1 MSTASEVP
9 QLGRNWWLF
18 LILGLV
24 SLCAGVLAIVYPGIT
39 LLALG
44 IFIGVSLMFMGAME
58 IVEAIAGSAE
68 SRALSAITGVLAMLA
83 GLVCLRRPGESLL
96 ALVIVLGFYL
106 VVTGVIRFVR
116 SFSSR
121 EDRVLLIAL
130 AILDIVLGIL
140 ILSLPKLSLVTLAV
154 LFAISLLARGLF
166 AVVVAFKLRG
176 ASHAR
181 PPRPESRVDRARARQ
196 RPDHPDVE
204 PDHDQRPDRVVRD
217 EEEVGERAQHREHDR
232 RHSGPRLAGEQAQA
246 RGEDGDADDQVDPAP
261 GGDVEVECVVAC
273 DDVELVV
280 EDGDEPREDLEDP
293 RERHQRR
300 GEGDRTERPT
310 GDRLHGPPWL
320 LG

>member
-1 MSTASEVP
+1 VSAITAPSPIGGAPHRETVTAGRGSRQDPGRVIHPVGVMTPSRRLLTLARMSTASEVP
-9 QLGRNWWLF
+9 QIGRNWWLF

-24 SLCAGVLAIVYPGIT
+24 SLCAGILAIVYPGIT

-44 IFIGVSLMFMGAME
+44 IFIGVSLMLVGAME

-176 ASHAR
+176 ASHHG
-181 PPRPESRVDRARARQ
+181 Q
-196 RPDHPDVE
+196 E
-204 PDHDQRPDRVVRD
+204 P
-217 EEEVGERAQHREHDR
+217 GA
-232 RHSGPRLAGEQAQA
+232 AATA
-246 RGEDGDADDQVDPAP
+246 
-261 GGDVEVECVVAC
+261 
-273 DDVELVV
+273 
-280 EDGDEPREDLEDP
+280 
-293 RERHQRR
+293 
-300 GEGDRTERPT
+300 
-310 GDRLHGPPWL
+310 
-320 LG
+320 